1 MSEIGE
7 SLSSILDNYIHPS
20 YFENNSQLRLLENPM
35 QRKLAFLYGILN
47 LAEESLLG
55 GNMEKLDSFLNTLN
69 QYANQPDGDL
79 KVANLILSII
89 RSELTDVLH
98 DSSQFGEE
106 ITRNNISDF
115 YEYIKGGPGE
125 LFLSMSVLHFG
136 QRSQERTHHSLSRD
150 HVEII
155 SSQIEDLRKHVGML
169 EENLTRY
176 LYEPTEFSYYDGE
189 MRLPKV
195 EKEREILNLHK
206 GPFSGLLMKPNISPE
221 EKEYYQSQI
230 AYFDSLIQKI
240 DENIRV
246 RRAEIEEIYNIIS
259 SLEGEIPFFGTGRG
273 GYKKRNK
280 SKKNH
285 HNKKYKTRN
294 NKYKNKY
301 KNKGKSKSKKY

>member
-1 MSEIGE
+1 MSQIGE
-7 SLSSILDNYIHPS
+7 SLNSILDNYIHPS
-20 YFENNSQLRLLENPM
+20 YFENNSQLRVLEHPM
-35 QRKLAFLYGILN
+35 QRKLAFIYGILN
-47 LAEESLLG
+47 LAEEGLLG

-89 RSELTDVLH
+89 RNELTDVLH
-98 DSSQFGEE
+98 DTSQFGEE

-136 QRSQERTHHSLSRD
+136 QRSQERTHDSLSRD

-155 SSQIEDLRKHVGML
+155 SSQIEDLRNHVGML
-169 EENLTRY
+169 EENLTRD
-176 LYEPTEFSYYDGE
+176 LYEPTEFSYYGGE
-189 MRLPKV
+189 MMLTKI
-195 EKEREILNLHK
+195 EKEREILNLQK
-206 GPFSGLLMKPNISPE
+206 GPFSGLLMNPNISPE
-221 EKEYYQSQI
+221 EKAFYQSQI
-230 AYFDSLIQKI
+230 AHFDSLIQKI

-259 SLEGEIPFFGTGRG
+259 SLEGEIAFFGRG
-273 GYKKRNK
+273 GGYKVRNK

-285 HNKKYKTRN
+285 HNKKHKTRN
-294 NKYKNKY
+294 NKYKNKS
-301 KNKGKSKSKKY
+301 KSKSKKY

>member
-1 MSEIGE
+1 
-7 SLSSILDNYIHPS
+7 
-20 YFENNSQLRLLENPM
+20 M
-35 QRKLAFLYGILN
+35 QGKLAFIYGILN
-47 LAEESLLG
+47 LAEEGLLG
-55 GNMEKLDSFLNTLN
+55 GDMEKLDSFLNTLN

-89 RSELTDVLH
+89 RSELSDVLH

-136 QRSQERTHHSLSRD
+136 QRSQERTHDSLSRD

-155 SSQIEDLRKHVGML
+155 SSQIEDLRNHVGML

-176 LYEPTEFSYYDGE
+176 LYEPTETGYFGQL
-189 MRLPKV
+189 LPKV
-195 EKEREILNLHK
+195 EKEKEILNLQK
-206 GPFSGLLMKPNISPE
+206 GPFSGLLMNPNISPE
-221 EKEYYQSQI
+221 EKEFYQYQSKI
-230 AYFDSLIQKI
+230 AHFDSLIQKI

-246 RRAEIEEIYNIIS
+246 RRAEIEEIYNLIS
-259 SLEGEIPFFGTGRG
+259 SLEGEIAFFGRG
-273 GYKKRNK
+273 GGYKVRNK

-285 HNKKYKTRN
+285 HNKKHKTRN
-294 NKYKNKY
+294 NKYKNKS
-301 KNKGKSKSKKY
+301 KSKSKKY

>member
-47 LAEESLLG
+47 LAEEGLLG

-98 DSSQFGEE
+98 DSSQFGEK

-125 LFLSMSVLHFG
+125 VFLSMSVLHFG
-136 QRSQERTHHSLSRD
+136 QRSQERTHDALRRD
-150 HVEII
+150 HVKNI
-155 SSQIEDLRKHVGML
+155 SSQIEDLRNHVGML

-176 LYEPTEFSYYDGE
+176 LYEPTEIGYFGQL
-189 MRLPKV
+189 LPKV

-206 GPFSGLLMKPNISPE
+206 GPFSGLLMNPNISHK

-230 AYFDSLIQKI
+230 AHFDSLIQKI
-240 DENIRV
+240 DENIRL
-246 RRAEIEEIYNIIS
+246 RRVEIEEIYNLIS
-259 SLEGEIPFFGTGRG
+259 SLEGEIAFFGTGRG

-294 NKYKNKY
+294 NKYKNKG
-301 KNKGKSKSKKY
+301 KGKKY